1 MRFHFEKFL
10 HTKSGKIFMSLLLGF
25 GLASLFR
32 KMCKDRNCI
41 IFNAPPLDQ
50 FNENIY
56 KDGKKCFKYVAYAT
70 KCDKNKKI
78 IPYETKLDLR

>member
-50 FNENIY
+50 FNENI
-56 KDGKKCFKYVAYAT
+56 
-70 KCDKNKKI
+70 
-78 IPYETKLDLR
+78 